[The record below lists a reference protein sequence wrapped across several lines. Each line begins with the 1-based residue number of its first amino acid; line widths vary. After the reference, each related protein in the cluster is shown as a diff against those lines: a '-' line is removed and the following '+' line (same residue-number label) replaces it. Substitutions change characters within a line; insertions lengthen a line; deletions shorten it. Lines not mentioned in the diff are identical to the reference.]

1 MTERILDFKYVN
13 RVHNPHPREFLG
25 GYHTGAVCKH
35 DSKGH
40 LLPIKHERYLV
51 SYTGNNDPRR
61 YKNSLYANP
70 LLHKNG
76 YHERHF
82 LLKGR
87 EYFAPMYFDRPY
99 YIEQCTL
106 NDTITRADLARR
118 NPNNSHVLAT
128 RLDDYGRYHYQ
139 QEPLYQDKMAK
150 EAFKLAKAEKK
161 NEYVANK
168 AVLQKEGLIRA
179 VERNEKLNKTQIAS
193 ERPIFKNDT
202 MVIEEPVLTNTIVYE
217 TVPTTSTSQ
226 VLIPQETIIT
236 ETKTFEQ
243 PILEKQTTTTT
254 TTTTASS
261 SEGSSNVA
269 PPQETFVPQLEKDET
284 PIYREEVVL
293 VPHIEEDTFTDS
305 GNQQLSYSEI
315 TQVPVQMTSSEFG
328 GGGGGG
334 NNSGSSGRKGKKGK
348 KQQYRKEIV
357 TKQSTDGGK
366 SWTND
371 SNLAGDNVE
380 FIQEQTTIRNQ

>member
-1 MTERILDFKYVN
+1 
-13 RVHNPHPREFLG
+13 
-25 GYHTGAVCKH
+25 
-35 DSKGH
+35 
-40 LLPIKHERYLV
+40 
-51 SYTGNNDPRR
+51 
-61 YKNSLYANP
+61 
-70 LLHKNG
+70 
-76 YHERHF
+76 
-82 LLKGR
+82 
-87 EYFAPMYFDRPY
+87 
-99 YIEQCTL
+99 
-106 NDTITRADLARR
+106 
-118 NPNNSHVLAT
+118 
-128 RLDDYGRYHYQ
+128 
-139 QEPLYQDKMAK
+139 MAK

-179 VERNEKLNKTQIAS
+179 VERNDKLNKTQIAP

-226 VLIPQETIIT
+226 ILIPQETIIT
-236 ETKTFEQ
+236 ENKTFEQ
-243 PILEKQTTTTT
+243 PTLEKQTTTTT
-254 TTTTASS
+254 TTTTTSSS

-269 PPQETFVPQLEKDET
+269 PPQETFVPQLEKDEA

-293 VPHIEEDTFTDS
+293 VPHIEEDTFDS

-328 GGGGGG
+328 GGGG

-348 KQQYRKEIV
+348 KQQYRKEII

>member
-1 MTERILDFKYVN
+1 MTERIIDFRYVN

-35 DSKGH
+35 DSKGR
-40 LLPIKHERYLV
+40 LLPMKHERYL
-51 SYTGNNDPRR
+51 STYTGNTDPRR

-87 EYFAPMYFDRPY
+87 EYFIPMYFDRPY

-106 NDTITRADLARR
+106 NDTITRSDLSRR
-118 NPNNSHVLAT
+118 NPNNAHVLAT

-139 QEPLYQDKMAK
+139 QEPLYQSKMAR
-150 EAFKLAKAEKK
+150 EDLKLAKTEKK
-161 NEYVANK
+161 NEYIANK
-168 AVLQKEGLIRA
+168 AILEKEGLIRA
-179 VERNEKLNKTQIAS
+179 VERNDKINKPQIAT
-193 ERPIFKNDT
+193 ERPIFKNDA
-202 MVIEEPVLTNTIVYE
+202 MVIEEPIVSNTIVYE
-217 TVPTTSTSQ
+217 TVPSTSTSQ
-226 VLIPQETIIT
+226 VLIPQETILT
-236 ETKTFEQ
+236 ETKTFEQPIEQQ

-254 TTTTASS
+254 TTTTTTS

-269 PPQETFVPQLEKDET
+269 PPQETIVPQIQKDEA

-293 VPHIEEDTFTDS
+293 VPHIEEDTNEDS

-328 GGGGGG
+328 GG
-334 NNSGSSGRKGKKGK
+334 SGSSGRRGKKGK
-348 KQQYRKEIV
+348 KQQYRKEII

-380 FIQEQTTIRNQ
+380 YIEEQTTIRNQ

>member
-1 MTERILDFKYVN
+1 MTERIIDFKYVN

-35 DSKGH
+35 DSKGR
-40 LLPIKHERYLV
+40 LLPIKHDRYLA
-51 SYTGNNDPRR
+51 SYTGNTDPRR

-76 YHERHF
+76 YHERHY

-87 EYFAPMYFDRPY
+87 EYFIPMYFDRPY
-99 YIEQCTL
+99 FIEQCTL
-106 NDTITRADLARR
+106 NDTITRSDLSRR
-118 NPNNSHVLAT
+118 NPNNSHVLAN

-139 QEPLYQDKMAK
+139 QEQLYQDKMAR
-150 EAFKLAKAEKK
+150 EDFKFSKVEKK
-161 NEYVANK
+161 NEYIAKK
-168 AVLQKEGLIRA
+168 AVLQKEGFIRA
-179 VERNEKLNKTQIAS
+179 VERNDKLNKTQIAP
-193 ERPIFKNDT
+193 ERPIFKNDS
-202 MVIEEPVLTNTIVYE
+202 MVIEEPVVANTIVYE
-217 TVPTTSTSQ
+217 TVPTTSNSQ
-226 VLIPQETIIT
+226 ILIPQETIIT
-236 ETKTFEQ
+236 ETKTIEQ

-254 TTTTASS
+254 TTTTS
-261 SEGSSNVA
+261 SEGNSYVA
-269 PPQETFVPQLEKDET
+269 PPQETFVPQLEKDEA

-293 VPHIEEDTFTDS
+293 VPHIEEDTITDS

-328 GGGGGG
+328 GG
-334 NNSGSSGRKGKKGK
+334 NNSGSSGRRGKKGK
-348 KQQYRKEIV
+348 KQQYRKEII
-357 TKQSTDGGK
+357 TKKSNDGGK

-380 FIQEQTTIRNQ
+380 FIEEQTTIRNQ

>member
-1 MTERILDFKYVN
+1 MTERILDFRYVN

-35 DSKGH
+35 DSKGR
-40 LLPIKHERYLV
+40 LLPIKHERFLNT
-51 SYTGNNDPRR
+51 YTGNTDPRR

-87 EYFAPMYFDRPY
+87 EYFVPIYFDRPY

-106 NDTITRADLARR
+106 NDTITRSDLSRR
-118 NPNNSHVLAT
+118 NPNNAHVLAT

-139 QEPLYQDKMAK
+139 QEPLYQSKMAR
-150 EAFKLAKAEKK
+150 EDLKLAKAEKK
-161 NEYVANK
+161 NEYIANK
-168 AVLQKEGLIRA
+168 AILEKEGLIRA
-179 VERNEKLNKTQIAS
+179 VERNDKINKPQIAT
-193 ERPIFKNDT
+193 ERPIFKNDA
-202 MVIEEPVLTNTIVYE
+202 MVIEEPIVSNTIVYE
-217 TVPTTSTSQ
+217 TVPSTSTSQ
-226 VLIPQETIIT
+226 VLIPQETFIT
-236 ETKTFEQ
+236 ETKTFEQPIEQQ

-261 SEGSSNVA
+261 EGSSNVA
-269 PPQETFVPQLEKDET
+269 PPQETIVPQLQKDEA

-293 VPHIEEDTFTDS
+293 VPHIEEDINEDS

-315 TQVPVQMTSSEFG
+315 TQVPVQMTSSEFAG
-328 GGGGGG
+328 G
-334 NNSGSSGRKGKKGK
+334 SGSSGRRGKKGK
-348 KQQYRKEIV
+348 RQQYRKEII

-380 FIQEQTTIRNQ
+380 YIEEQTTIRNQ